1 MAKFCTSCGQQLKD
15 NANFCTK
22 CGARQQQSTPVQTAP
37 PQPQRPPGRQGTW
50 GRFIAD
56 IPTHYTDEQVGDII
70 ERFMEA
76 EGYTRSQYKDET
88 VFKKGISLF
97 SPYPKCI
104 KIEIRPGVVHLEAF
118 LIIYL
123 FKGIPFF
130 PIGELNIDAIWSSKS
145 AVGPK
150 RELRKCVD
158 RLIAVI
164 NAPVGQ

>member
-22 CGARQQQSTPVQTAP
+22 CGARQQQSTPVQAAQ
-37 PQPQRPPGRQGTW
+37 PQPQRPPGRQGT
-50 GRFIAD
+50 GDRFIVD
-56 IPTHYTDEQVGDII
+56 IPTDYTVEQLDDII

-76 EGYTRSQYKDET
+76 NGYKRSPYKDET

-97 SPYPKCI
+97 SSYPKCI

-118 LIIYL
+118 LISYL
-123 FKGIPFF
+123 FNGIPFF
-130 PIGELNIDAIWSSKS
+130 AIGELNIDGTWSSKS
-145 AVGPK
+145 AAGPK

-164 NAPVGQ
+164 NASVRQ